1 MEAQY
6 QKRRLYQYNGE
17 HFVVLE
23 PSGEQKLPVT
33 EKAMQAVKAVRKAA
47 QTVIGM
53 RPELSLVASAMLL
66 EASRIPG
73 MAEAVKLY
81 GQRVYSAAVNP
92 LSGGEAAQLTG
103 SDTELSSPV
112 TGAVDTPDSADHS
125 TYLTTPTGAAAM
137 IGTVDI

>member
-1 MEAQY
+1 METQY
-6 QKRRLYQYNGE
+6 QKGRLYQFDGE
-17 HFVVLE
+17 HFVELE

-33 EKAMQAVKAVRKAA
+33 EEAMQAVKAVRKAA

-73 MAEAVKLY
+73 MADAVKLY

-92 LSGGEAAQLTG
+92 LSGGEAVQLTG
-103 SDTELSSPV
+103 SDAKLSSPV
-112 TGAVDTPDSADHS
+112 TGAVETPDSADNS
-125 TYLTTPTGAAAM
+125 TDLTIPTGAAAM
-137 IGTVDI
+137 TGTVDI